1 VTEPVPV
8 RPPRPGTRAPGTEPP
23 GARPAGPA
31 ARRSGGAGTGSGTA
45 PPTAGAPAVEA
56 PRAPVGRP
64 VVARRVVVTSPRT
77 QAARQARATPRRRL
91 DELADQTAIGDV
103 LIRDLMRAQLGL
115 ALRVLAVLAIL
126 LGGTPLLFAL
136 VPAAAEAE
144 VGGIAVP
151 WLLLGGAAFPLLVL
165 LGVVYVRQAER
176 NEREFA
182 ELVERE
188 P

>member
-8 RPPRPGTRAPGTEPP
+8 RPPRPGARAPGTEPP
-23 GARPAGPA
+23 GARPTGPA
-31 ARRSGGAGTGSGTA
+31 AGRSGGAAGSGPGLPA
-45 PPTAGAPAVEA
+45 SGAPAAEV
-56 PRAPVGRP
+56 PRAPGGGAVVGR
-64 VVARRVVVTSPRT
+64 REVVTSPRT
-77 QAARQARATPRRRL
+77 EAARQARTTPRRRL

-103 LIRDLMRAQLGL
+103 LIRDLMWAQLGL

-136 VPAAAEAE
+136 VPSAAGAE

-151 WLLLGGAAFPLLVL
+151 WLLLGGAAFPLLGL